1 MTTQRLLEI
10 VAERGL
16 QIRLVNGQ
24 LFLHTPPGNHNR
36 TPTLLAVLTRHRE
49 RILQLMSSQS
59 QQPQRNP
66 DAPGERTGS
75 PQQS

>member
-24 LFLHTPPGNHNR
+24 LFLHT
-36 TPTLLAVLTRHRE
+36 
-49 RILQLMSSQS
+49 
-59 QQPQRNP
+59 
-66 DAPGERTGS
+66 GS